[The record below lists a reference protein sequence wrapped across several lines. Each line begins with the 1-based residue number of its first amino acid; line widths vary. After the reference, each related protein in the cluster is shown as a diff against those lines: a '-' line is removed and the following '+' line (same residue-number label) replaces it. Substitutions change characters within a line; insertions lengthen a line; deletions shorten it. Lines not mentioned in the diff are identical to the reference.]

1 MNRRT
6 LTYPIAALAV
16 AAVLVCGWLQ
26 TAAAQNVSE
35 RPSPPEDFKIFRLRY
50 VNTAI
55 ASSAL
60 YGLMG
65 ADERAS
71 MRMAP
76 CSNGTLL
83 ISAPP
88 EAYKK
93 IDEVL
98 KAIDVAPAA
107 EPESQIKI
115 FRLVNA
121 EPASAAHLLATLLPK
136 NSHISFAVDDRTRSL
151 VASGSRDSLAVA
163 EAVLTKLDE
172 RANLERPKSSVSYE
186 VRILWLVND
195 KKGAPPADDLKDVV
209 AELSRLGVK
218 DVRQVGQMVVQT
230 SLGQSFDL
238 SSVPDF
244 AGQPAKLTASGRL
257 SERSEGSV
265 EMRVSIRAAAMPWG
279 PSGQQQQVLSELSTR
294 IVLPQKQYVVLA
306 TAPVG
311 KITSVFV
318 VQVTGRTKAG
328 ERK

>member
-1 MNRRT
+1 
-6 LTYPIAALAV
+6 
-16 AAVLVCGWLQ
+16 
-26 TAAAQNVSE
+26 
-35 RPSPPEDFKIFRLRY
+35 
-50 VNTAI
+50 
-55 ASSAL
+55 
-60 YGLMG
+60 MG

-209 AELSRLGVK
+209 AEFVAAWGSKTFAKSVK
-218 DVRQVGQMVVQT
+218 MVVQT

-238 SSVPDF
+238 SSCPGLCGPARQTHRF
-244 AGQPAKLTASGRL
+244 GETLGAERGICGNAGFHQEPQRCHGGLVASSSKSSPNSR
-257 SERSEGSV
+257 RGSSC
-265 EMRVSIRAAAMPWG
+265 RK
-279 PSGQQQQVLSELSTR
+279 
-294 IVLPQKQYVVLA
+294 KQYVVLA